1 MKNNTLKARLLS
13 ISTSPAGSPAVCQ
26 KQQLHV
32 PGTVYENLDQEII
45 HITADRAHRYLTE
58 WLQKTE
64 VQGAWVAPLSV
75 GVSLLLALLTSDCKS
90 WLGIPG
96 DVWTAFSY
104 IAFLAAAV
112 WLVCSLWRCRS
123 SAPES
128 PDQIIEKF
136 KNVSPP

>member
-13 ISTSPAGSPAVCQ
+13 ISTSPAVCQ
-26 KQQLHV
+26 RQRLHV
-32 PGTVYENLDQEII
+32 PGKVYENLDQEII

-75 GVSLLLALLTSDCKS
+75 GVSLLLALLTSDCKDRF
-90 WLGIPG
+90 GISK
-96 DVWTAFSY
+96 DVWTAF
-104 IAFLAAAV
+104 FLFALVATV
-112 WLVCSLWRCRS
+112 IWLGRTTLWCRLS
-123 SAPES
+123 NAPES